1 MPYAEAPNISADAGD
16 PKALSNPNSP
26 EALSR
31 RAKQA
36 QAQAAEDQ
44 AYDAPPPSSEAGME
58 PPPVRDGFLNYVVM
72 YSDERK
78 TSLEISTGL
87 FLALGVMLILYKA
100 APDSL

>member
-1 MPYAEAPNISADAGD
+1 MPLAEAPNISANAGD
-16 PKALSNPNSP
+16 EKVLSNPNSP

-31 RAKQA
+31 RARA
-36 QAQAAEDQ
+36 AEAQAAEDQ
-44 AYDAPPPSSEAGME
+44 RYDATPPTRSSAGF
-58 PPPVRDGFLNYVVM
+58 VDYVVM
-72 YSDERK
+72 WDDERK

>member
-44 AYDAPPPSSEAGME
+44 AFDA